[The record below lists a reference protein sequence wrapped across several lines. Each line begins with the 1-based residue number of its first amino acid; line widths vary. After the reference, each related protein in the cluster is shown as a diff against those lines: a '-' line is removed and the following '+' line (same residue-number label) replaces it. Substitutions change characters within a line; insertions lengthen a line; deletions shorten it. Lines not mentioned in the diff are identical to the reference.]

1 MLKVVR
7 ADESLAALAA
17 FAREIPRGSWFAA
30 LGERLTESERAEARL
45 YVAEILGCNEVA
57 IAGAADWLAAQTIIK
72 RRADHAWW
80 DAEMLAQN
88 EARQRAETAHGKE
101 ALLASL
107 DPVVEAAAALN
118 GPAALAASR
127 AGITDQALIRVA
139 AGAAAQACH
148 QAALAVAAG
157 AGGDHPFAIKYRL
170 FAGGRWPL
178 GFDGDRFVVF

>member
-7 ADESLAALAA
+7 AGDGISAVAA
-17 FAREIPRGSWFAA
+17 FARDIPRGSWFAA
-30 LGERLTESERAEARL
+30 LGEPLTESERAEART
-45 YVAEILGCNEVA
+45 YIAEMLGRKDIA
-57 IAGAADWLAAQTIIK
+57 IGGVADWLAAQTIIK
-72 RRADHAWW
+72 RHDDHAWW
-80 DAEMLAQN
+80 DAEMLARN
-88 EARQRAETAHGKE
+88 EARQQAETANGKDT
-101 ALLASL
+101 LLAAL
-107 DPVVEAAAALN
+107 EPIVEAAGALD

-127 AGITDQALIRVA
+127 GGITDQALIRVA

-148 QAALAVAAG
+148 QAALAIAAG

>member
-17 FAREIPRGSWFAA
+17 FARKIPRGSWFAA
-30 LGERLTESERAEARL
+30 LGEPLTEGERTEARS
-45 YVAEILGCNEVA
+45 YVAEILGQSEVA
-57 IAGAADWLAAQTIIK
+57 IAGVADWLAAQVIIK
-72 RRADHAWW
+72 RHDDHAWW
-80 DAEMLAQN
+80 DAETLAQN
-88 EARQRAETAHGKE
+88 GARQRAETAHGKE
-101 ALLASL
+101 ALLAAL

-157 AGGDHPFAIKYRL
+157 AGADHPFAIKYRL

-178 GFDGDRFVVF
+178 GFDGNRFVVF

>member
-7 ADESLAALAA
+7 AEDGLAALAA

-30 LGERLTESERAEARL
+30 LGEPLTDGERTEART
-45 YVAEILGCNEVA
+45 YIADILGRDEVL
-57 IAGAADWLAAQTIIK
+57 IAGVADWLAAEAILK
-72 RRADHAWW
+72 RDYDHAWW
-80 DAEMLAQN
+80 DAEMRAQN
-88 EARQRAETAHGKE
+88 ETRRRAETAHGKE
-101 ALLASL
+101 ALLAAL

-118 GPAALAASR
+118 GAAALAASR

-139 AGAAAQACH
+139 AGAAAQVCH
-148 QAALAVAAG
+148 QAALAIAAG
-157 AGGDHPFAIKYRL
+157 AGAEHPFAIKYRL

>member
-7 ADESLAALAA
+7 AGESLAALAA

-30 LGERLTESERAEARL
+30 LGEPLTEGERAEARL
-45 YVAEILGCNEVA
+45 YVSEIVDRPA
-57 IAGAADWLAAQTIIK
+57 VTIAGVADWLGAEAIIK
-72 RRADHAWW
+72 RHDDRAWW
-80 DAEMLAQN
+80 DAEIRTQN
-88 EARQRAETAHGKE
+88 EARQRAETTHGKE
-101 ALLASL
+101 ALLAAL
-107 DPVVEAAAALN
+107 EPIVEAAGALN
-118 GPAALAASR
+118 GPAALAAGR

-148 QAALAVAAG
+148 QAALAIAAG
-157 AGGDHPFAIKYRL
+157 ASADHPFAIKYRL

>member
-7 ADESLAALAA
+7 ADEGLAALAA

-30 LGERLTESERAEARL
+30 LGDPLTESEGAEART
-45 YVAEILGCNEVA
+45 YVAEIVRRHDVV
-57 IAGAADWLAAQTIIK
+57 IAGAADWLAAQAIIK
-72 RRADHAWW
+72 RDCDHAWW

-88 EARQRAETAHGKE
+88 ATRQRAEIVHGKE
-101 ALLASL
+101 ALLAAL

-148 QAALAVAAG
+148 QAALAIAGGAG
-157 AGGDHPFAIKYRL
+157 ADHPFAIKYRL

-178 GFDGDRFVVF
+178 GFDGDGFVVF

>member
-7 ADESLAALAA
+7 ADEGLSAVAA
-17 FAREIPRGSWFAA
+17 FARNIPRGSWFAA
-30 LGERLTESERAEARL
+30 LGEPLTEGERAEARS
-45 YVAEILGCNEVA
+45 YVAEILGRSEVA
-57 IAGAADWLAAQTIIK
+57 IAGVADWLAAQVIIK
-72 RRADHAWW
+72 RHDGHAWW
-80 DAEMLAQN
+80 DAEMLAQR
-88 EARQRAETAHGKE
+88 EARQRAESAHGKE
-101 ALLASL
+101 GVLAAL

-148 QAALAVAAG
+148 QAALAIAAG
-157 AGGDHPFAIKYRL
+157 AGADHPFAIKYRL

>member
-7 ADESLAALAA
+7 AGDGISALAA

-30 LGERLTESERAEARL
+30 LGEPLTEGEHAEART
-45 YVAEILGCNEVA
+45 YVAEIVGRNDVA
-57 IAGAADWLAAQTIIK
+57 IVGAADWLAAQTIIK
-72 RRADHAWW
+72 RDYDHAWW

-88 EARQRAETAHGKE
+88 EARERAESAHGKE
-101 ALLASL
+101 ALLAAL
-107 DPVVEAAAALN
+107 EPIVEAAGALD

-127 AGITDQALIRVA
+127 SGVTDQALIRVA

-148 QAALAVAAG
+148 HAALAIAAG
-157 AGGDHPFAIKYRL
+157 AGTDHPFAIKYRL

>member
-7 ADESLAALAA
+7 AGTERAAVAA
-17 FAREIPRGSWFAA
+17 FARDIPRGSWFAA
-30 LGERLTESERAEARL
+30 LGEPLTEGERAEARS
-45 YVAEILGCNEVA
+45 YVAALLGRADVVVG
-57 IAGAADWLAAQTIIK
+57 GAADWLAAQTIIK
-72 RRADHAWW
+72 RDYDHAWW

-88 EARQRAETAHGKE
+88 KVQQRAEAACGKDQ
-101 ALLASL
+101 LLAAL
-107 DPVVEAAAALN
+107 EGVVEAAGALN

-148 QAALAVAAG
+148 QAALAIAAG
-157 AGGDHPFAIKYRL
+157 AGADHPFAVKYRL

-178 GFDGDRFVVF
+178 GFDGDRFIVF

>member
-7 ADESLAALAA
+7 AGDGLTAVAA

-30 LGERLTESERAEARL
+30 LGEPLTAGERAEARTYL
-45 YVAEILGCNEVA
+45 AEIIGRHDVV
-57 IAGAADWLAAQTIIK
+57 IAGAADWLAAQAIIK
-72 RRADHAWW
+72 RDYDGAWW

-88 EARQRAETAHGKE
+88 EARQRGEGAHGKE
-101 ALLASL
+101 ALLAAL
-107 DPVVEAAAALN
+107 EPIVEAAGALN

-127 AGITDQALIRVA
+127 AGVTDQALIRVA

-148 QAALAVAAG
+148 QAALVIAAG
-157 AGGDHPFAIKYRL
+157 AGADHPFAIKYRL